1 MLLFYTNAFFS
12 KFTKLNISTSL
23 FKKGISFSRLT
34 QTIKLSLKFL
44 KAKTCESSHDY
55 FSIFFF
61 HCGECYKSIG
71 SNHADT
77 SVGFHVFTGCDIIG
91 RFLGKSKHVGG
102 KPLNRHHKRNYA
114 RLQFWV
120 NMKHCQVPVYLKII
134 SYSLF
139 NISL

>member
-1 MLLFYTNAFFS
+1 MLFLFYTNTFFF

-34 QTIKLSLKFL
+34 QTIKLSLQFL
-44 KAKTCESSHDY
+44 KGKTCESSRDY
-55 FSIFFF
+55 FRSIFFF

-91 RFLGKSKHVGG
+91 RFLGKSKALWWKTFTSSSQEELRTLAALGDYETLPSASV
-102 KPLNRHHKRNYA
+102 
-114 RLQFWV
+114 LQG
-120 NMKHCQVPVYLKII
+120 
-134 SYSLF
+134 
-139 NISL
+139 NI